1 MKALLLILF
10 SLILISNIYGQEE
23 KQEHIIKI
31 EKFGES
37 TKIIQSP
44 MQPDKTSLEQPLI
57 KKQEKIVIE
66 KPKAEPITKKIDR
79 KIIENSV
86 LKKAWESY
94 EEGKYE
100 EASNKFFT
108 LIESQNRD
116 MALSARLGLAYSLK
130 NQRLFEEALKHFQY
144 LYKIPYREKE
154 VLKNIVEILIKMENY
169 VEAEQY
175 ALSLSDEEGKDYLN
189 EIHKGIITKS
199 FKAIEDSQEKSVFL
213 DFLMKNERYLYNCLN
228 PEIFFNTAQK
238 LRNFNEYEASKK
250 TFEKLLP
257 CNIEPEL
264 RLGILYELS
273 SLISEKDKSSPE
285 MEKIAK
291 EILKISPQ
299 DITAKTLLA
308 WHYYN
313 GREYEKALNLFSE
326 LYQKEP
332 KEEYLLGIAY
342 CYNDLNKDQELID
355 LIEKSKISSDKL
367 NLLKAD
373 AFLRKANRELNDK
386 NYSKAFSTIKKLS
399 KQSDTIS
406 KQKAAEWYCK
416 EGFSLLASHVD
427 SLNNKA
433 CYWREQFP
441 SFQFGSTFRFK
452 SGDQGLSKLS
462 ELTIPF
468 SLHYP
473 IREGKVLSLR
483 LIPKYVNSGSL
494 SSAPYVGKYYRYLN
508 GEPQKNSPIT
518 SKWLFQP
525 EIFYEIEGYPHIL
538 FSISSTPL
546 NGTVSPMLLF
556 SLNLDYKNFYIN
568 LHQNSTEESILS
580 IQGQKDPYSSS
591 KWGRVIKTGING
603 GINFDLSNSY
613 WLTISGEFDYIWG
626 KNVWENYYLGGNISI
641 GKTILLDEKK
651 QFDIGAFFVVKHFNR
666 NSNFFTYGHGGYF
679 SPQIF
684 TMLGPTFRYQVKECC
699 GIALDIKASLGYIYY
714 RNDSSPHYPKFSEN
728 LSLFGSSAL
737 GDLKGYYESEKKSKF
752 GGSFE
757 ISGRHNITKNISIY
771 VQGKGNIS
779 GSYNEWS
786 IGGGLRYYFIP

>member
-1 MKALLLILF
+1 MKVFLHILF

-23 KQEHIIKI
+23 KQENIIKI

-44 MQPDKTSLEQPLI
+44 MQPDKTSLEQPPI

-79 KIIENSV
+79 KIMENSV
-86 LKKAWESY
+86 LKKAWDSY
-94 EEGKYE
+94 EERKYE

-108 LIESQNRD
+108 LIESQNKEI
-116 MALSARLGLAYSLK
+116 ALSARLGLAYSLK
-130 NQRLFEEALKHFQY
+130 NLKLFEEALKHFQY
-144 LYKIPYREKE
+144 LYKTPYREKE
-154 VLKNIVEILIKMENY
+154 VLKNIVEILIMMENY
-169 VEAEQY
+169 LEAEQY
-175 ALSLSDEEGKDYLN
+175 ALSLNYEEGKDYLDA
-189 EIHKGIITKS
+189 IQKGIIKKS
-199 FKAIEDSQEKSVFL
+199 FKEIEDYQEKSVFL
-213 DFLMKNERYLYNCLN
+213 DFLMKNERYLYNCIN
-228 PEIFFNTAQK
+228 PEIFFKIAHK
-238 LRNFNEYEASKK
+238 LRNFNEYKASKE
-250 TFEKLLP
+250 TFEKLLH

-264 RLGILYELS
+264 RLGILYELF

-285 MEKIAK
+285 IEKIAK
-291 EILKISPQ
+291 EILKISPE
-299 DITAKTLLA
+299 DNTAKTLLA

-313 GREYEKALNLFSE
+313 VREYEKALNLFSE
-326 LYQKEP
+326 LYRKEP

-342 CYNDLNKDQELID
+342 CYNGLNKDQELID

-373 AFLRKANRELNDK
+373 AYLRKANRELNDK
-386 NYSKAFSTIKKLS
+386 NSSQAFNTINKLS
-399 KQSDTIS
+399 KQLDTLS

-416 EGFSLLASHVD
+416 EGFPLLASHVD
-427 SLNNKA
+427 PLNNKA

-441 SFQFGSTFRFK
+441 SFQFGSAYRFK
-452 SGDQGLSKLS
+452 SGDKGLSKLK
-462 ELTIPF
+462 ELTIPL

-483 LIPKYVNSGSL
+483 VITKYVNSGSP
-494 SSAPYVGKYYRYLN
+494 SSAPYMGKYYKYLN
-508 GEPQKNSPIT
+508 EEPQQNSPIT

-538 FSISSTPL
+538 LSIGSTPL
-546 NGTVSPMLLF
+546 NGTVSPMPLF
-556 SLNLDYKNFYIN
+556 SLHWDYKNFYIN
-568 LHQNSTEESILS
+568 LHQSSIEESILS

-591 KWGRVIKTGING
+591 KWGRVIKTGIQG
-603 GINFDLSNSY
+603 GLNFDLSNSY
-613 WLTISGEFDYIWG
+613 WLTLSGEFDYIWG

-641 GKTILLDEKK
+641 GKTIIIDEKR
-651 QFDIGAFFVVKHFNR
+651 QFDIGAFFVIKHFNR

-684 TMLGPTFRYQVKECC
+684 TMLGPTLRYQVKECC
-699 GIALDIKASLGYIYY
+699 SMALDIKASIGYIYY
-714 RNDSSPHYPKFSEN
+714 RNDSSPHYPKFSEDLN
-728 LSLFGSSAL
+728 LFNSSAL
-737 GDLKGYYESEKKSKF
+737 GDLKGFYESEKRSKF

-757 ISGRHNITKNISIY
+757 ILGRHNITKNISIY
-771 VQGKGNIS
+771 VHGKGNLS

-786 IGGGLRYYFIP
+786 IGGGIKYYFIP